1 MTINRLQVLHT
12 KSGNLID
19 ASTADLLQRYRR
31 RELSPVEVLEA
42 QIERY
47 KEVEPLINSCT
58 YTHFDSARKAA
69 QEAEQR

>member
-42 QIERY
+42 QIERLR
-47 KEVEPLINSCT
+47 EVEPLIN
-58 YTHFDSARKAA
+58 A
-69 QEAEQR
+69 